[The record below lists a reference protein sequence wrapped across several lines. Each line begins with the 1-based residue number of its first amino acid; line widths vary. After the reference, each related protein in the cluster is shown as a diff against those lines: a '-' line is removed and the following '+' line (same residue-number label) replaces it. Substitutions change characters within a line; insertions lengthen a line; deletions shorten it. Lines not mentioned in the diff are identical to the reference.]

1 MQYLFGIHAVD
12 GLLRRKPESIREL
25 ALQQGRSDKRIAA
38 LETLARNQGV
48 AVVREPR
55 AVLDQR
61 VAGRHQGA
69 VATLAPTAAETAGD
83 NLLDEVALLQRVDDS
98 PHPVLL
104 LVLDG
109 VTDPHNLGAC
119 LRSADAAGVDAVIV
133 PKDKSADLGPTVSKV
148 ACGAAEVVPFARVT
162 NIARTLEALKAR
174 GVWIYGTAGEAEATL
189 YETDLR
195 GSVAL
200 VMGAEGDGMRR
211 LTRELCDYLIKLP
224 MTGTVSSLNVSVATG
239 ICLFEVV
246 RQRRGA
252 GAS

>member
-25 ALQQGRSDKRIAA
+25 ALQQGRADKRIAA

-48 AVVREPR
+48 AVVRAPR
-55 AVLDQR
+55 AVLDER
-61 VAGRHQGA
+61 VNGRHQGA
-69 VATLAPTAAETAGD
+69 VATLDAVAGSESAGD
-83 NLLDEVALLQRVDDS
+83 NLLDEVDLLQLVDDS

-148 ACGAAEVVPFARVT
+148 ACGAAEAVPFARVT

-174 GVWIYGTAGEAEATL
+174 GVW
-189 YETDLR
+189 
-195 GSVAL
+195 
-200 VMGAEGDGMRR
+200 
-211 LTRELCDYLIKLP
+211 
-224 MTGTVSSLNVSVATG
+224 
-239 ICLFEVV
+239 
-246 RQRRGA
+246 
-252 GAS
+252 